1 MRERKT
7 AWLHVRLTPT
17 QQAALQQLAAERHGG
32 NVSRAFTSLLNET
45 NRGPQE
51 PPSLAGMRKT
61 ESPVLTD
68 QVAHRAFQ
76 G

>member
-1 MRERKT
+1 MVKQKKTLRFELRLAPDEYQRLQAIACEHNGKLARAVVALINER
-7 AWLHVRLTPT
+7 
-17 QQAALQQLAAERHGG
+17 
-32 NVSRAFTSLLNET
+32 
-45 NRGPQE
+45 NRGPQ
-51 PPSLAGMRKT
+51 PPSLAGVGKT